1 MKHETT
7 PTGKPIDAETPALID
22 TAPAVSDA
30 EIELKLVADE
40 PTLDA
45 LLASP
50 LWQKTG
56 RSRDDRPLVSI
67 YYDRD
72 DFALISDGITF
83 RVRQVGDSHVMTVK
97 SDRHGGDMAFAR
109 GEWETVIEGPEPDLA
124 LLPADLPEHVAA
136 LIQGAPLM
144 PMFRTEVRRRTLD
157 LATSTGVVEVSADQG
172 RIVVGEKEL
181 PIAEIELELKEGRQ
195 EALFHTALDIAS
207 EHDVRISVHSKSAR
221 GFELAMGRSPAFSK
235 TNEPSYPDKVSLDT
249 ALALMLQSAYSDL
262 LRNTAAA
269 RDGRDPEGLHQYR
282 VALRRLRSL
291 LSLMKT
297 LVDGP
302 VFEGL
307 RNEAKALMSRL
318 GAARDLDVFVT
329 ETLPEVHR
337 QYPTLDGYP
346 ALAAVAEELRH
357 TAHGDIVS
365 ALDDLRTTRFLLNLG
380 LWIERSGWRSEA
392 TPEGSAALDEPAAR
406 FGQWIVKRLR
416 NKALKRGRG
425 FKDLPADE
433 RHHVRIAIKKLR
445 YAYQFFE
452 PLIDGSKKDR
462 RFSKALAKLQTA
474 LGNHNDLVVM
484 NGLLHRIT
492 ESGTSSEA
500 HMAAGFVLGRNAVL
514 LGGDDDVL
522 LKAWR
527 RFKNATR

>member
-7 PTGKPIDAETPALID
+7 PTGKPVDKETRSASVTIPSKAN
-22 TAPAVSDA
+22 T
-30 EIELKLVADE
+30 EIELKLMADE
-40 PTLDA
+40 KTLDA
-45 LLASP
+45 LIASP

-56 RSRDDRPLVSI
+56 TARNDRPLVST
-67 YYDRD
+67 YFDRD
-72 DFALISDGITF
+72 DFALIAAGITL
-83 RVRQVGDSHVMTVK
+83 RVRQVGGRHMLTIK
-97 SDRHGGDMAFAR
+97 SERHGGATALAR
-109 GEWETVIEGPEPDLA
+109 GEWETAIEGPEPDLTK
-124 LLPADLPEHVAA
+124 LPADVPDEIAA
-136 LIQGAPLM
+136 LVHGASLK

-157 LATSTGVVEVSADQG
+157 LATSTGIVEVSADQG
-172 RIVVGEKEL
+172 QIVVGGKRL
-181 PIAEIELELKEGRQ
+181 PIAEIELELKEGRP

-221 GFELAMGRSPAFSK
+221 GFDLAKGEPPSVSK
-235 TNEPSYPDKVSLDT
+235 SGETTYPDGVSLD
-249 ALALMLQSAYSDL
+249 AAVALMLQGAYADL

-297 LVDGP
+297 AIEGP

-307 RNEAKALMSRL
+307 RNEAKALMSQL
-318 GAARDLDVFVT
+318 GEARDLDVFVT

-337 QYPTLDGYP
+337 QYPTLEGYS
-346 ALAAVAEELRH
+346 ALETTAAKLR
-357 TAHGDIVS
+357 TAAHEDIVV

-380 LWIERSGWRSEA
+380 LWIERRGWRSEA
-392 TPEGSAALDEPAAR
+392 TAEGSAVLDEPAAE
-406 FGQWIVKRLR
+406 FGKRIVKRLR
-416 NKALKRGRG
+416 DKALKRGRG
-425 FKDLPADE
+425 FQDLSAED
-433 RHHVRIAIKKLR
+433 RHQVRIAIKKLR
-445 YAYQFFE
+445 YAYLFFQ

-462 RFSKALAKLQTA
+462 RFAKALSKLQTE

-514 LGGDDDVL
+514 LDGDDPSL
-522 LKAWR
+522 LKRWR
-527 RFKNATR
+527 RFKRTEL